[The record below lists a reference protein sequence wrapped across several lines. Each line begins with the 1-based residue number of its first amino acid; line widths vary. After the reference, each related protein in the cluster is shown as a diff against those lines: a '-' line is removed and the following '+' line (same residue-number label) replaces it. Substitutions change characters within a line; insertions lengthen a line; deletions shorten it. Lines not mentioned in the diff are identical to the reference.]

1 MKDIIFDDFQNSVN
15 ECFLRHRSII
25 DILSKVQSS
34 QARVN
39 RSVSKA
45 ITDCGCITVDTT
57 HDKENSTSS
66 LNDDEEL
73 KLLNNCLDTHLKGK
87 LCDNCREVIQ
97 SELGNNLFYLTSLC
111 NLLDLNMY
119 DILLKENNNIKTLG
133 KYTLK

>member
-34 QARVN
+34 QARIN
-39 RSVSKA
+39 RAVAKA
-45 ITDCGCITVDTT
+45 VTDCGCISIDATSN
-57 HDKENSTSS
+57 KENLDSS
-66 LNDDEEL
+66 LNNDEEL
-73 KLLNNCLDTHLKGK
+73 KLLNKCLDTHLKGK
-87 LCDNCREVIQ
+87 LCDNCREIVQHEI
-97 SELGNNLFYLTSLC
+97 GNNLFYLTSLC